1 MFNKAK
7 LWIMISCFVVCCIV
21 VFSGVQ
27 PYSNL
32 QAAAGTVPPDLCQ
45 DHLDNGGFETD
56 AAWSLPV
63 TPYRAAYSTEQT
75 HSGERSLRAGI
86 VKPADNIFSYSSA
99 VQTVQIPTNTQTVTL
114 TLWWHPVSTEDD
126 GAQAAQMVDEATLQ
140 AVADGV
146 APATPLVG
154 DQQYVLLL
162 NPQNRVLA
170 RLLWT
175 RSNSQSWQ
183 QSNFDLTAY
192 AGQTVRVLFG
202 VYNDGVN
209 GVTGLFV
216 DDAAVAS
223 CAALAAVGYLP
234 IVVHAATAT
243 STITPTV
250 TPTATATTEPAPT
263 ASATPVWRDPTQAIE
278 VFSPVAD
285 GLYHSPM
292 VVNGFS
298 RTFEG
303 NVNLRLTDKDGQVLA
318 ERNTLGGSVDGFDFF
333 DSYLRFTVSTPISAT
348 LDVFETSAMDGS
360 EINKVQIP
368 VVLWPGQRVID
379 LHTPTGGAQVC
390 NPVLVSGYSNTF
402 EATLAVTLNARDGA
416 QLALTPTMGGNLGIY
431 ADFSTTISHTV
442 SAPQPRLVG
451 AFEESAAGFGPVDQ
465 TMIPVELYPDG
476 STVCP

>member
-1 MFNKAK
+1 MPSKGK
-7 LWIMISCFVVCCIV
+7 HWIIVACCTICFVLI
-21 VFSGVQ
+21 FSSIQ
-27 PYSNL
+27 RQTNDL
-32 QAAAGTVPPDLCQ
+32 HAQAGTGVRELCTAQ
-45 DHLDNGGFETD
+45 LSNGGFETD

-63 TPYRAAYSTEQT
+63 TPYSADYSTEQV
-75 HSGERSLRAGI
+75 HSGERSMRAGI
-86 VKPADNIFSYSSA
+86 VKATDNVLSYSSA

-114 TLWWHPVSTEDD
+114 SFWWYPVSTEGN
-126 GAQAAQMVDEATLQ
+126 GAQAASVVDEATLQ

-146 APATPLVG
+146 VPAAPPVG
-154 DQQYVLLL
+154 DQQYMLLL

-175 RSNSQSWQ
+175 RSNAQSWQ
-183 QSNFDLTAY
+183 QSSFDLTAY

-202 VYNDGVN
+202 VYNDGAN
-209 GVTGLFV
+209 GVTALFV
-216 DDAAVAS
+216 DDATLES
-223 CAALAAVGYLP
+223 CAPLPATGYLP
-234 IVVHAATAT
+234 IVLNAAT
-243 STITPTV
+243 STPTLV
-250 TPTATATTEPAPT
+250 PTAPPTAEPTPTA
-263 ASATPVWRDPTQAIE
+263 SVTPVWTDPTQAIE
-278 VFSPVAD
+278 VFSPVAA
-285 GLYHSPM
+285 GLYHSPI

-333 DSYLRFTVSTPISAT
+333 DSYLRFTVSEPISAT

-379 LHTPTGGAQVC
+379 LNTPIMGAQVC

-402 EATLAVTLNARDGA
+402 EATLAVTLNGRDGT
-416 QLALTPTMGGNLGIY
+416 QLTLTPTMGGNLGIY

-442 SAPQPRLVG
+442 SAPQPLLVG

-465 TMIPVELYPDG
+465 TRIPVELHPTG
-476 STVCP
+476 SDVCP

>member
-1 MFNKAK
+1 MFNKGK
-7 LWIMISCFVVCCIV
+7 LWIVVAYFVVCYTL

-27 PYSNL
+27 PYTTV
-32 QAAAGTVPPDLCQ
+32 QATAGTVPPDLCTTQ
-45 DHLDNGGFETD
+45 LNNGGFETD
-56 AAWSLPV
+56 AAWSLPI
-63 TPYRAAYSTEQT
+63 TPYRAAYSTEQA
-75 HSGERSLRAGI
+75 HSGARSVRAGI
-86 VKPADNIFSYSSA
+86 VKPADNVLSYSSA

-114 TLWWHPVSTEDD
+114 SLWWYPVSTEGGGTQSANVVDD
-126 GAQAAQMVDEATLQ
+126 ATLQ

-146 APATPLVG
+146 VPATPLVG

-183 QSNFDLTAY
+183 QSSFDLTAY

-202 VYNDGVN
+202 VYNDGIN
-209 GVTGLFV
+209 GVSALFV
-216 DDAAVAS
+216 DDAALET

-234 IVVHAATAT
+234 IVLNAAT
-243 STITPTV
+243 STPTVAPTV
-250 TPTATATTEPAPT
+250 TPTATATAEPTPT
-263 ASATPVWRDPTQAIE
+263 ASATPVWTDPTQAIE
-278 VFSPVAD
+278 VFSPLAD
-285 GLYHSPM
+285 GLYHSPI

-368 VVLWPGQRVID
+368 VVLWPGQRVVD
-379 LHTPTGGAQVC
+379 LNTPTGGAQVC

-402 EATLAVTLNARDGA
+402 EATLAVTLNRRDGT
-416 QLALTPTMGGNLGIY
+416 QLALTPAMGGNLGIY
-431 ADFSTTISHTV
+431 ADFSTTITHTV
-442 SAPQPRLVG
+442 SAPQPLLVS

-465 TMIPVELYPDG
+465 TMIPVELHPTG